1 MKHSIACEKST
12 TGVDVLDRP
21 IVLDG
26 ESEFSADCIQSTK
39 SQLSFAQ
46 QDKSSED
53 CIILNQKRTNSMI
66 YPLHAIFY
74 EMEYDEKDSDRVNC
88 LISKIN
94 EIHHSGVL
102 CATIDSGVV
111 IVYFNGDI
119 DKFSAHCLNE
129 LVRKLACY
137 SKYDSVMTMTSTT
150 DVKHLIFK
158 DHSSEPTCGNTH
170 HASVMGTTRTTFL
183 GIDEA
188 V

>member
-1 MKHSIACEKST
+1 MKHSTAIEVST
-12 TGVDVLDRP
+12 NGVDVLERP
-21 IVLDG
+21 NVLNG

-39 SQLSFAQ
+39 CQLSFAQ

-66 YPLHAIFY
+66 YPLHAVFY
-74 EMEYDEKDSDRVNC
+74 EMEYDEKDSDRLKC
-88 LISKIN
+88 LIGKVN

-119 DKFSAHCLNE
+119 DKISAHCLNE

-158 DHSSEPTCGNTH
+158 DHSSESTCSNRE
-170 HASVMGTTRTTFL
+170 HASVL
-183 GIDEA
+183 GITRSTF
-188 V
+188 